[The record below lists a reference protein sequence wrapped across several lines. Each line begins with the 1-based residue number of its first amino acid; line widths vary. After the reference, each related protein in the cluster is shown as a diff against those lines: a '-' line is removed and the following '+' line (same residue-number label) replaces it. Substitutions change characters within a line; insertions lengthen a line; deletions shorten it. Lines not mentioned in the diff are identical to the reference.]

1 MQDQSIK
8 KGTIIWWAVAI
19 LVILGGTW
27 GYFHYKSLQTPTDTG
42 EVLAEDTEA
51 MRIDAKHQFKNGL
64 PAQTGKHIVAGSVN
78 MPTAC
83 YTLTTQATVAESMP
97 EQVTIAFTTSTS
109 GDICAQV
116 ITAERFK
123 VDFTASEN
131 AQIKATWNGKPAI
144 LNLIPAGA
152 DEDLTNFEVFIKG

>member
-8 KGTIIWWAVAI
+8 KSTIIWWVVAV

-27 GYFHYKSLQTPTDTG
+27 GYLHYKSTQTPTDTG
-42 EVLAEDTEA
+42 NVLAEDTEA
-51 MRIDAKHQFKNGL
+51 MRIDAKHQFKNG
-64 PAQTGKHIVAGSVN
+64 KHIVAGSVN
-78 MPTAC
+78 LPTAC
-83 YTLTTQATVAESMP
+83 YTLSTEARVAESMP
-97 EQVTIAFTTSTS
+97 EQVTIAFTATTS

-123 VDFTASEN
+123 AEFTASEN

-144 LNLIPAGA
+144 LNLIPAGEG
-152 DEDLTNFEVFIKG
+152 EDLTNFELFIKG